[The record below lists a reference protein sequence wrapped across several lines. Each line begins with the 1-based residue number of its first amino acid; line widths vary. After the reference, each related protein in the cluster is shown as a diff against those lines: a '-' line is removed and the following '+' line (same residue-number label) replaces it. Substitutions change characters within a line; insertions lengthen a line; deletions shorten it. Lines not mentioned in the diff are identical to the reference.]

1 MRFAINVVL
10 ISLAVVAVVHG
21 QLALALVIGG
31 AKAALVGLEYME
43 LRQAARPHAIGFVL
57 GMIAVTGV
65 LVALT
70 A

>member
-1 MRFAINVVL
+1 MRLAVYVVL
-10 ISLAVVAVVHG
+10 ITLAVVAVVHG
-21 QLALALVIGG
+21 QLALALAIGG

-57 GMIAVTGV
+57 GMFAVTGV
-65 LVALT
+65 LVAMT